1 LVYFTHYLGLIFN
14 SNDQKIFEGELKKG
28 NRIGK
33 GKRTKKIV
41 KWWLN
46 HNIFFILWSQVL
58 NFTKAVKYHMKAS
71 SDKIIGMESVKNN
84 EREKKNIYVIYD
96 FQANNSMKMENW
108 SLKESSK
115 TARAG
120 MEKVIIRID
129 W

>member
-1 LVYFTHYLGLIFN
+1 
-14 SNDQKIFEGELKKG
+14 
-28 NRIGK
+28 
-33 GKRTKKIV
+33 
-41 KWWLN
+41 
-46 HNIFFILWSQVL
+46 
-58 NFTKAVKYHMKAS
+58 MKAS